1 VPEISGISGGAG
13 GGGWRHAIVMSSVHT
28 TSVTGVTLRRMAIK
42 DGLLAEFDHE
52 MGTTRKLLERVP
64 DEKLSWKPHDRSMSM
79 GGLATHLAN
88 LPHWGGTI
96 LNEPFFDLAAAP
108 PNLPE
113 KTSRADILK
122 AFDETAK
129 QTRAWLD
136 KSDPELLAPWALKR
150 GGQEMFSMPRV
161 AAFRSFVLYH
171 TVHHRGQLS
180 VYLRLNNVPVPAIYG
195 PSADEGM

>member
-1 VPEISGISGGAG
+1 
-13 GGGWRHAIVMSSVHT
+13 
-28 TSVTGVTLRRMAIK
+28 MAIK

-64 DEKLSWKPHDRSMSM
+64 DDRLSWKPHVRSMSM